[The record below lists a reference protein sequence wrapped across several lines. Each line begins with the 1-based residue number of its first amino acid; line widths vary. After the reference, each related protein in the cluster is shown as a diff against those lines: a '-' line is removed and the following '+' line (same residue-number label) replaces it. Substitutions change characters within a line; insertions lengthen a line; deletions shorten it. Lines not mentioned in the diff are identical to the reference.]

1 MIIVKGLEI
10 DSLIKIRIFRIGC
23 TRERGNSGASRI
35 GYDWIERQE
44 AFLRQTQECFATT
57 KSTVKGA
64 KRNFIKLF

>member
-10 DSLIKIRIFRIGC
+10 DLLIKIRIFRNGC

-44 AFLRQTQECFATT
+44 GTTGVFCDKKEYRQ
-57 KSTVKGA
+57 
-64 KRNFIKLF
+64 RD